1 MEFPLK
7 THRRGFSI
15 LELLVAMTV
24 LVLMLVL
31 LLPVVS
37 NVTRVTTSNPPTF
50 QEARTAFET
59 MTRLLGQA
67 LLNTYWDY
75 DDPRNPQRYVRA
87 SELHFVGGP
96 APTLTGFPGTAGS
109 AVFFQAPLS
118 QGADRELKSQ
128 PGLLNSVGF
137 YTRFSESEHLPSYL
151 QSEKSATAA
160 WRLWMYLQPAED
172 FAVYSLYNGSPQ
184 AASNLSWFRSDL
196 NTAARN
202 HVLAN
207 NVILLLI
214 RASYKNS
221 AGQQVM
227 SYAYDSR
234 PMPSGTAQPVEMHQ
248 IPPLLHASLV
258 VIDQRTADRLLL
270 ASNGQSYNLIPGDLF
285 SDASEYT
292 ADMTRLQDHLNSRP
306 IGDVPIHYRIFEA
319 AIPMSSAKWSQF

>member
-1 MEFPLK
+1 MGLPLK
-7 THRRGFSI
+7 KYWRGFSI
-15 LELLVAMTV
+15 LELLVAVSV

-31 LLPVVS
+31 LLPIVT

-75 DDPRNPQRYVRA
+75 DDPRDPQLYVRA
-87 SELHFVGGP
+87 SELHFVTGP
-96 APTLTGFPGTAGS
+96 ARDLTGFGETAGC

-118 QGADRELKSQ
+118 QSSDHGLKTQSD
-128 PGLLNSVGF
+128 LLNSVGF

-160 WRLWMYLQPAED
+160 WRLWMYLQPAEN
-172 FAVYSLYNGSPQ
+172 FAVYTIYNGNPQ
-184 AASNLSWFRSDL
+184 ADSNLSWFRNDL
-196 NTAARN
+196 NTASRN

-214 RASYKNS
+214 RASYEDS
-221 AGQQVM
+221 AGDPVI

-234 PMPSGTAQPVEMHQ
+234 PSFSGAEQPAAMHQ

-270 ASNGQSYNLIPGDLF
+270 ASNGGSYNLIPEDLF
-285 SDASEYT
+285 SDASEY
-292 ADMTRLQDHLNSRP
+292 ASDLTRLQNHLHGRP
-306 IGDVPIHYRIFEA
+306 IGGIPIQYRIFEA
-319 AIPMSSAKWSQF
+319 TIQMSSAQWSRF